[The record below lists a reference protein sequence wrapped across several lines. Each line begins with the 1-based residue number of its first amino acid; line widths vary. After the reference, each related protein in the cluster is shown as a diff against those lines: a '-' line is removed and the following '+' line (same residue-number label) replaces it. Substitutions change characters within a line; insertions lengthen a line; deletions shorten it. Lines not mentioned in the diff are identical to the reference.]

1 MAIFHC
7 SIKLIGRKDGRDAV
21 ASAAYRAGERLYDEE
36 YQEAHDYTRKQGVV
50 MREILLPEN
59 APERLKNR
67 EVLWNEVQK
76 IESQKNAQFAREIE
90 VAFPVEMTR
99 EEQIS
104 CVHEYVQTNF
114 VSKGMIVDLA
124 IHDKGN
130 GNPHVHIMLPLR
142 GFDEDK
148 NWMQKKK
155 TVFAND
161 RDEKGRA
168 IFNPEKP
175 SYDPK
180 NKESTKQYRIPV
192 LDENGEQKVRA
203 RKGKGKELLWER
215 ITISMNDW
223 SNLNRAEVW
232 RASWAE
238 CCNKYLDE
246 EHKID
251 HRSYARQGVEKIPT
265 IHEGPYARK
274 MEKEG
279 QISDRCN
286 ENRKIKKANSRLEKI
301 RELVQTV
308 MKKAGDLYER
318 YRRISRN
325 YESVGRQRGD
335 HLDNGNTRSYHR
347 RIGAGIK
354 RDKGELS
361 RIQESKSFTS
371 FTDRVIAATEQ
382 DIARAARGIVQ
393 VREWLEKGK
402 EHRHVRRR

>member
-36 YQEAHDYTRKQGVV
+36 YQEAHDYTRKQGVI

-148 NWMQKKK
+148 NWMK
-155 TVFAND
+155 TKIGC
-161 RDEKGRA
+161 RKR
-168 IFNPEKP
+168 
-175 SYDPK
+175 
-180 NKESTKQYRIPV
+180 KQYLQMTEMKR
-192 LDENGEQKVRA
+192 EEQFLIQKSQA
-203 RKGKGKELLWER
+203 MIL
-215 ITISMNDW
+215 
-223 SNLNRAEVW
+223 
-232 RASWAE
+232 
-238 CCNKYLDE
+238 
-246 EHKID
+246 KIK
-251 HRSYARQGVEKIPT
+251 RQLSST
-265 IHEGPYARK
+265 AFLYWMK
-274 MEKEG
+274 MESK
-279 QISDRCN
+279 
-286 ENRKIKKANSRLEKI
+286 RLESVKAREKNFYG
-301 RELVQTV
+301 RELPS
-308 MKKAGDLYER
+308 L
-318 YRRISRN
+318 
-325 YESVGRQRGD
+325 
-335 HLDNGNTRSYHR
+335 
-347 RIGAGIK
+347 
-354 RDKGELS
+354 
-361 RIQESKSFTS
+361 
-371 FTDRVIAATEQ
+371 
-382 DIARAARGIVQ
+382 
-393 VREWLEKGK
+393 
-402 EHRHVRRR
+402 